1 MNRRSGFSDSY
12 KKMDKFVSPW
22 ARMQE
27 PSSAASLA
35 REEIGTEDELGGVI
49 LADLRCLFPCLRFLD
64 GEGNSET
71 VGGRFLSW
79 FQIQGQGA
87 GSPEERGR
95 QGRRATGVA
104 EREMARGDRT
114 TCTLGRAHVSRIEN
128 SFSSFFF
135 VFPFT
140 VGPDLSCQNRP
151 MIPPLAWP
159 SSRSLIWL
167 FDRYFFF

>member
-87 GSPEERGR
+87 GSPE
-95 QGRRATGVA
+95 GRRRGEGRGGARLESPNARWREATAPRV
-104 EREMARGDRT
+104 RW
-114 TCTLGRAHVSRIEN
+114 
-128 SFSSFFF
+128 
-135 VFPFT
+135 
-140 VGPDLSCQNRP
+140 VGPT
-151 MIPPLAWP
+151 
-159 SSRSLIWL
+159 
-167 FDRYFFF
+167 